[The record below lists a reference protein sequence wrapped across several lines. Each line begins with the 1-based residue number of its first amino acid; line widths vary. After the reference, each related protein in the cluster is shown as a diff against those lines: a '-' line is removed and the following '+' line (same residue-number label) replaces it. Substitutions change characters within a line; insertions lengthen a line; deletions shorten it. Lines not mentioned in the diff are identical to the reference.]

1 MTGPVLACR
10 ECTQPIGTPHRPW
23 CGYRPYAERRAEVI
37 EAVEEAAWRRVWNG
51 WQAWNGSSLQ
61 LPASVR
67 VTLNHRRDGKIIPGW
82 RRWLRHWPDAT
93 VQPWECREWAAA
105 IPHEVTVHRDDQP
118 PVVVTGQSRTD
129 VMRKVREV
137 TR

>member
-23 CGYRPYAERRAEVI
+23 CGYRPYAERRADVRA
-37 EAVEEAAWRRVWNG
+37 AVEDATWRRIWRPLGV
-51 WQAWNGSSLQ
+51 S

-67 VTLNHRRDGKIIPGW
+67 VAVSRRADRKIGPGW
-82 RRWLRHWPDAT
+82 RRLLRLWPDAT

-105 IPHEVTVHRDDQP
+105 LPHEVTVHRDGEP